1 MKSIIFGANGPTGR
15 LAVARALKAGHSVVA
30 VTRRPREFP
39 ILHAQLTVV
48 GADVRNDAAVL
59 EAVAGA
65 DAVVS
70 VLGVP
75 FTGRRVETYSA
86 GATNIVKAMR
96 ASGTRR
102 LIVVSSTSVRP
113 TRRLHAPLL
122 LRLVE
127 PVISRTIGRTVY
139 DDMRRM
145 EAIVRG
151 SGLDWTIVRPSGLFD
166 LPEPTDYLSGPVDPV
181 GAFTARIDLADYLV
195 SLVADSASVGR
206 IVIVSTTDSTP
217 TLWQMVR
224 REALSTKDSGP
235 ALVPGSLGRIP

>member
-1 MKSIIFGANGPTGR
+1 MKAVIFGANGPTGR
-15 LAVARALKAGHSVVA
+15 LAVARALTSGHSVVA

-39 ILHAQLTVV
+39 IVHPQLTVA
-48 GADVRNDAAVL
+48 GADVRNDTAVL
-59 EAVAGA
+59 DAAAGA

-75 FTGRRVETYSA
+75 FTHRRVETYSA

-96 ASGTRR
+96 ESGTRR
-102 LIVVSSTSVRP
+102 LVVVSSTAVCP
-113 TRRLHAPLL
+113 TRRLHAPRL

-145 EAIVRG
+145 EAIVRD

-166 LPEPTDYLSGPVDPV
+166 LPEPTDYVSGPVDPV
-181 GAFTARIDLADYLV
+181 GAFTARVDLADYLI
-195 SLVADSASVGR
+195 SLLDDPTSVGR
-206 IVIVSTTDSTP
+206 VVIVSTTHSTP

-224 REALSTKDSGP
+224 QEALSAKDSGSVP
-235 ALVPGSLGRIP
+235 IPGSLG